1 MAIEN
6 FHCIQNQYIIITLRL
21 FAFLPLRVCILSEK
35 SSLLKSGDFSL
46 SFEMIIPLSLRA
58 FFARSLLLYS
68 QDAYCVIVRSRR
80 RLGNLSFSNLER

>member
-6 FHCIQNQYIIITLRL
+6 FHCVQSKYIIITLRL

-46 SFEMIIPLSLRA
+46 SFEMTRKRESLYPYTS
-58 FFARSLLLYS
+58 FFHCEPAK
-68 QDAYCVIVRSRR
+68 QPWQSR
-80 RLGNLSFSNLER
+80 L